1 VTVLSPS
8 LFSVSE
14 VELVYRS
21 KVTATD
27 RPMIRNSANAF
38 DIFLTMWDMNK
49 IELVEQFAVLLLN
62 RANYCLG
69 YSCINTG
76 GISECFV
83 DPKIVFATALKANAT
98 SIIVAHNHPSGNTAP
113 SKADDALTERL
124 VSIGRTMT
132 IPVTDHLIITPNR
145 YYSFAEESL
154 II

>member
-1 VTVLSPS
+1 MTVLSPS

-38 DIFLTMWDMNK
+38 DVFLNMWDMNK
-49 IELVEQFAVLLLN
+49 IEMVEQFAVLLLN
-62 RANYCLG
+62 RSNYCLG

-76 GISECFV
+76 GISECLV

-113 SKADDALTERL
+113 SKADTALTDRL

-132 IPVTDHLIITPNR
+132 IPVSDHLIITPTR
-145 YYSFAEESL
+145 YFSFSNEGL
-154 II
+154 L